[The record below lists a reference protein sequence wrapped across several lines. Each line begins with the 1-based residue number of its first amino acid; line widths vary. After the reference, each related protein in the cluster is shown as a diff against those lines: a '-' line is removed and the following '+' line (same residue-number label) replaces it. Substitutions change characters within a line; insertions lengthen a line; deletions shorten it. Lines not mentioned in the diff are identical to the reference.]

1 MFSEFIAI
9 IQSFLTE
16 PAILIG
22 LLVGLGY
29 ALDKKSPIKIITGMV
44 SAMVGLMMVLF
55 GGFQF
60 SATFKPVADAVSQSY
75 GIHGYLMDSYAMK
88 AATQIALGDNFGF
101 VGYVFVLAFFT
112 NLLLVLLGRY
122 TRVKGIFLTGNTG
135 VSHSQAVLWLIV
147 FWLGLGWVPS
157 IIIAGILTG
166 LFWAFATTL
175 IAKPVARI
183 TNNAGF
189 TIAHN
194 QMLGIWFFSKF
205 AHLFGDAEKQD
216 AENMKLPG

>member
-1 MFSEFIAI
+1 M
-9 IQSFLTE
+9 
-16 PAILIG
+16 
-22 LLVGLGY
+22 
-29 ALDKKSPIKIITGMV
+29 
-44 SAMVGLMMVLF
+44 
-55 GGFQF
+55 
-60 SATFKPVADAVSQSY
+60 
-75 GIHGYLMDSYAMK
+75 
-88 AATQIALGDNFGF
+88 
-101 VGYVFVLAFFT
+101 
-112 NLLLVLLGRY
+112 LLGRY

-175 IAKPVARI
+175 IAKPVAKI

-194 QMLGIWFFSKF
+194 QMLGIWFFLNSPICLAMRKTGCREYETARMAGNF
-205 AHLFGDAEKQD
+205 NHNVTSIAIVMTLFVGGFTDNRD
-216 AENMKLPG
+216 